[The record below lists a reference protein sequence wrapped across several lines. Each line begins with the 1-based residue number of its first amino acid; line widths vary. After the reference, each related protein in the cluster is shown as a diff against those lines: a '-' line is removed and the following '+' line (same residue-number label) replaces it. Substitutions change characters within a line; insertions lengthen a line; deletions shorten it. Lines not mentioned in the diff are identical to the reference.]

1 MRKVNFHTLDNLT
14 VPPELIKKALAISES
29 TEKPAPAVPW
39 YRNTRLLA
47 AAASVV
53 LVVMVGV
60 SVILFFGDRRPPVK
74 EVVSQNPTVS
84 DKTIAATDPAVLP
97 NGTPA
102 TQSASEPSEVQSASE
117 LATQKAS
124 QASEH
129 EIAKPSESSAT
140 IPATEAVKIPPSEAA
155 PTEPH
160 TLAPPERMTTAPVP
174 TERMT
179 ELPPVQPTAQ
189 PTSPDI
195 QPPTIPDDGEP
206 GGIVPGAPGGSAIS
220 FSVSKQLLTGS
231 GNAYCVL
238 YETAGSRVD
247 SEPILSAKHEAIPSI
262 SYGYAYFNYT
272 PPAEWNLIT
281 GMYNLEVYNEDG
293 VIIKQTLVFFDN
305 E

>member
-1 MRKVNFHTLDNLT
+1 VNFHTLDNLT
-14 VPPELIKKALAISES
+14 VPPELIEKALAISES

-74 EVVSQNPTVS
+74 EVVSHSPTVS
-84 DKTIAATDPAVLP
+84 DKTIAATDPATLP
-97 NGTPA
+97 SETPA
-102 TQSASEPSEVQSASE
+102 PQSASAPSEALSE
-117 LATQKAS
+117 GESATQKAS

-140 IPATEAVKIPPSEAA
+140 IPVTEAVKIPPSEAA

-174 TERMT
+174 TERAT
-179 ELPPVQPTAQ
+179 EQMSVQPT
-189 PTSPDI
+189 TPDI